1 MKKSAGILI
10 YRFTNGKI
18 EVLLVHSNGR
28 EDLEAWSLPK
38 GEFDLERES
47 PSHAAVREVHEEL
60 GLNIP
65 ESELKE
71 LGESTYRNKRKRV
84 YGFSWETKCGN
95 LKLTPD
101 PHEIGKASFF
111 PADDAKRKLHEA
123 QIVFLDRLLS
133 QLRNKMTSP
142 LENDHLP
149 SCQ

>member
-10 YRFTNGKI
+10 YRLTNSKI

-28 EDLEAWSLPK
+28 VDSEAWSLPK
-38 GEFDLERES
+38 GEFDPARES

-84 YGFSWETKCGN
+84 YGFSWETKFRN
-95 LKLTPD
+95 LKLVPD
-101 PHEIGKASFF
+101 RREIKKARFF
-111 PADDAKRKLHEA
+111 PADDAGQKLHEA
-123 QIVFLDRLLS
+123 QIVFLDRLLDH
-133 QLRNKMTSP
+133 LRNKMALP
-142 LENDHLP
+142 LENDHL
-149 SCQ
+149 